1 MPSAKGPLH
10 SGVATCL
17 LRDRR
22 GEGGVGRPRERQIPS
37 LSLSATSVV
46 TVRAREL
53 QDEYERQGRRWPPP
67 ALPSLHAHARHGL
80 PPLRPPPS
88 SLNDCARLS
97 LNSVPGVAPPKEH
110 LLRNAGVTAVAAAAS
125 EGGADEGPRKEQ
137 QEAPRA
143 RPRRQAGARRE
154 GKPGHRVRSEDE
166 SSDGLLLPTVSCPRD
181 PASSP
186 PSPARGVTRR
196 REPLHLPN

>member
-10 SGVATCL
+10 SGVATRL
-17 LRDRR
+17 LRGRR

-80 PPLRPPPS
+80 PLLRPPPS

-110 LLRNAGVTAVAAAAS
+110 LLRNAGVTARDNAPWQPPLAKGAPTKGRGKSSRRLLVPGRDAKLGRAARAS
-125 EGGADEGPRKEQ
+125 QGIACGAKTSRAMGCFFQRLVVLGTPPRV
-137 QEAPRA
+137 P
-143 RPRRQAGARRE
+143 
-154 GKPGHRVRSEDE
+154 
-166 SSDGLLLPTVSCPRD
+166 L
-181 PASSP
+181 
-186 PSPARGVTRR
+186 RR
-196 REPLHLPN
+196 RAV